1 MDNLKATRSI
11 EIFAHLDKV
20 WDALTNP
27 DKMKTYFFASEVKAD
42 WKKDGELLLK
52 VNKEGG
58 TRHEKGI
65 VQEFN
70 PKASIQYKYW
80 RDHKNQNEENYTT
93 TSYQLAQVTDASI
106 KLTWSEE
113 GFADEDQKQR
123 KEDELPQI
131 LNQIKLIVE
140 KEEHGSDTSQVK

>member
-1 MDNLKATRSI
+1 MDNNLTATRSI
-11 EIFAHLDKV
+11 EIFANIDKV
-20 WDALTNP
+20 WDALTQT

-42 WKKDGELLLK
+42 WKEGGELLIK

-58 TRHEKGI
+58 TREEKGEI
-65 VQEFN
+65 QEFN
-70 PKASIQYKYW
+70 PKVSLKYKYW
-80 RDHKNQNEENYTT
+80 RDPMGQKEESFTT
-93 TSYQLAQVTDASI
+93 TSYQLEQISDATV

-123 KEDELPQI
+123 KEDELPNI

-140 KEEHGSDTSQVK
+140 KEEHGSDTSQV

>member
-1 MDNLKATRSI
+1 MDNNLIATRSI

-20 WDALTNP
+20 WDALINP

-42 WKKDGELLLK
+42 WKEDGELLLQ

-58 TRHEKGI
+58 SREEKGK
-65 VQEFN
+65 VLEYK
-70 PKASIQYKYW
+70 PKESIKYKYW
-80 RDHKNQNEENYTT
+80 RDYKNQKEENHTI
-93 TSYQLAQVTDASI
+93 TSYQLEQVTDASV

-140 KEEHGSDTSQVK
+140 KEEHGNQ

>member
-1 MDNLKATRSI
+1 MDNLTANRSI

-27 DKMKTYFFASEVKAD
+27 DKMKTYFFASEVNAD
-42 WKKDGELLLK
+42 WKEGGELHLK

-58 TRHEKGI
+58 TREERGE
-65 VQEFN
+65 VEEFQ
-70 PKASIQYKYW
+70 PKVSIKYKYW
-80 RDHKNQNEENYTT
+80 RDPKNQKEENHTT
-93 TSYQLAQVTDASI
+93 TSYHLEQVTDASV

-140 KEEHGSDTSQVK
+140 REEHG

>member
-1 MDNLKATRSI
+1 MDNLTANRSI

-42 WKKDGELLLK
+42 WKEEGEILLQ

-58 TRHEKGI
+58 TREEKGV

-70 PKASIQYKYW
+70 PKVSIKYKYW
-80 RDHKNQNEENYTT
+80 RDPKNQKEENHTI
-93 TSYQLAQVTDASI
+93 TSYQLEQVTDASV

-113 GFADEDQKQR
+113 GFADQDQAQR
-123 KEDELPQI
+123 KEDELPQT

-140 KEEHGSDTSQVK
+140 KEEHG